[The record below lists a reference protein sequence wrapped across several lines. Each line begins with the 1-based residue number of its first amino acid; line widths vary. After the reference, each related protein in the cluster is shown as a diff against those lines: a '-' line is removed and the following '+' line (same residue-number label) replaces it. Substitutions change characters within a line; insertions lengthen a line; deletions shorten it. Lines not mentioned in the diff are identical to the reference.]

1 MEQQEAP
8 PLLETP
14 FHGFHLEHD
23 AKLIDFA
30 GWEMPIR
37 YGSIIN
43 EHKQVRNTGGLFDV
57 SHMGRIEFTGKDAQP
72 FLERLLTRRVGDMKD
87 FTCRYSLI
95 CNEDGGVK
103 DDVIVYRFLDK
114 WMLVVNAS
122 NREKI
127 LVHIDNNKGG
137 LAVKIK
143 DKTESTAMIALQ
155 GPGVMDIIDQFSS
168 EVPALKRYSFCV
180 KSVMTMKIVISRTG
194 YTGEDG
200 VEVILPAKMAGTVIK
215 MLLKDPGDAAAIK
228 PSGLGARDSLRIEAA
243 MPLYGHEIDE
253 DTDPFTAG
261 LGFAVSL
268 DKDKDEDGEGFIG
281 QEALKKIEGQTPER
295 QLVGMKLKGR
305 RTPRQGNAIYQNGD
319 QLGAVTSGCLSPTL
333 GYPIALAY
341 VKTGSCTLGDT
352 VTVAAGSS
360 RVEGEIVE
368 IPFYQRT
375 S

>member
-1 MEQQEAP
+1 MEQQTAP

-14 FHGFHLEHD
+14 FHGYHIEHD

-43 EHKQVRNTGGLFDV
+43 EHKQVRNAGGLFDV
-57 SHMGRIEFTGKDAQP
+57 SHMGRIEFSGKDAQR
-72 FLERLLTRRVGDMKD
+72 FLDHILTRRIGDMKD

-95 CNEDGGVK
+95 CNEEGGVK
-103 DDVIVYRFLDK
+103 DDVIVYRFADK

-127 LVHIDNNKGG
+127 LGHLDDNKGS
-137 LAVKIK
+137 LKVKIN

-155 GPGVMDIIDQFSS
+155 GPEVIELVGRFSD

-180 KSVMTMKIVISRTG
+180 KSIMTMKMVISRTG

-200 VEVILPAKMAGTVIK
+200 VEIILPAKMAGMAIK
-215 MLLKDPGDAAAIK
+215 MLAQDPGDAASIK

-253 DTDPFTAG
+253 DTDPFAAG
-261 LGFAVSL
+261 LGFAISL
-268 DKDKDEDGEGFIG
+268 DKDQDEDGGAFIG
-281 QEALKKIEGQTPER
+281 QEALKKFKADGPQR
-295 QLVGMKLKGR
+295 QLIGIKLKGR
-305 RTPRQGNAIYQNGD
+305 RTPRQGNAIYKDGT

-333 GYPIALAY
+333 GFPLAMAY
-341 VKTGSCTLGDT
+341 VTPNACSIGDK
-352 VTVAAGSS
+352 VLIAAGSS
-360 RVEGEIVE
+360 RVDGEIIS
-368 IPFYQRT
+368 IPFYKRT
-375 S
+375 P